1 MLKTL
6 IRTLFLLGLGWTSVG
21 MAFELRVLNA
31 IDGDQGIAHA
41 EIVFQRAGQ
50 SSRQF
55 TTNEQGLLR
64 LSEEQI
70 ENDPRT
76 TMIIRREGF
85 SSLVAMCPCDGL
97 VYALSPQLVNLEDVR
112 IVLQWGARPRD
123 LDSHLYVA
131 QQSSREGEH
140 IAFWNRRGHFA
151 QLDTDQVRGF
161 GPETITIN
169 NREEAQRY
177 VYAVNNFSGET
188 QSVNNLRDVRVDVY
202 VGSTLIRTYHPT
214 RDRFSGTWYVF
225 MIDEQGDFV
234 DLDRYASISA
244 RDVAGFA
251 QREIVNQAD
260 VAQANATAE
269 RRTRAA
275 TLNTRGEAEYQE
287 GRLDTAERLFLDAIN
302 LDPQFAQAYSNL
314 GVLYMRRGQHSEG
327 LFANRQAIRFASG
340 AQRQRIIASSNFNIA
355 RIFEDAGEWQ
365 VALRYYQQAQAHRE
379 HAAYVRGIERM
390 RTQLAR

>member
-214 RDRFSGTWYVF
+214 RDQFSGTWYVF